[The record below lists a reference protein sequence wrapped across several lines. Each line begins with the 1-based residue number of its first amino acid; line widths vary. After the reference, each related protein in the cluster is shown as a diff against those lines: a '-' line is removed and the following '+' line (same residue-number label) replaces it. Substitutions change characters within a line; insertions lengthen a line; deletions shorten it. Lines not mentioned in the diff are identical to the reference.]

1 MWVYLFFV
9 PSVVLSVPVQNQDS
23 CEAAR
28 KAGVNMTTYVVDVA
42 HGVHSISVEDIRY
55 FFDNQFPVNNTVPTT
70 NLNLTGP
77 PVLLFAPSRPSDF
90 KMPGGAAVDYI
101 LANNDDPLTFSQ
113 AGKTTLEEIVHQM
126 HMIEMWN
133 KASKLYKDII
143 SRNLNT
149 QEVCTCLVDEKEPVL
164 ISAMYTFSEDFHNTI
179 PEPIINGE
187 RRIPLGKSRE
197 LGGNKDTKKSV
208 EADHSKVNKI
218 KQ

>member
-1 MWVYLFFV
+1 
-9 PSVVLSVPVQNQDS
+9 
-23 CEAAR
+23 
-28 KAGVNMTTYVVDVA
+28 MTTYVVDVA

-55 FFDNQFPVNNTVPTT
+55 FFDDQFPVNNTVPTT
-70 NLNLTGP
+70 NLNLTGHP
-77 PVLLFAPSRPSDF
+77 ILLFAPSRPSDF

-149 QEVCTCLVDEKEPVL
+149 QEVCTCLVDGKEDWIIQELEL
-164 ISAMYTFSEDFHNTI
+164 IGSYF
-179 PEPIINGE
+179 
-187 RRIPLGKSRE
+187 RIKFLNQS
-197 LGGNKDTKKSV
+197 
-208 EADHSKVNKI
+208 
-218 KQ
+218 